1 MHRNSLAD
9 AGIRLLQESDVP
21 AVLEVITK
29 ARTEYG
35 MAERLDSV
43 LEPADRDLNRTY
55 RRQRAAYFVA
65 IEAARIVGGA
75 GIAPLADSDDQTC
88 ELQRMYLLSERRG
101 CGIGA
106 QLLNA
111 CLSAARGFGYRRCYA
126 ETIEEMQGAI
136 RFYENNGFQA
146 LAHPMGN
153 TGHHH
158 NDCWLIRDL

>member
-65 IEAARIVGGA
+65 IEAARIVGGCLLYTS
-75 GIAPLADSDDQTC
+75 PSPRDS
-88 ELQRMYLLSERRG
+88 
-101 CGIGA
+101 
-106 QLLNA
+106 
-111 CLSAARGFGYRRCYA
+111 
-126 ETIEEMQGAI
+126 
-136 RFYENNGFQA
+136 
-146 LAHPMGN
+146 
-153 TGHHH
+153 
-158 NDCWLIRDL
+158 